1 MININAK
8 WRISAA
14 AFVAAASIAGCNG
27 EGGITP
33 PSTVAP
39 GQPPQVNDFSFFAQK
54 TFAADA
60 NSTPVSLD
68 GVTFTFDVN
77 NDPGAF
83 DSLIMPGT
91 YQ

>member
-14 AFVAAASIAGCNG
+14 AFVAAASMAGCNG
-27 EGGITP
+27 GGGTVP

-39 GQPPQVNDFSFFAQK
+39 GQPSQVTDFSFFAQK

-68 GVTFTFDVN
+68 GFTFTFDVN
-77 NDPGAF
+77 DDPGAF
-83 DSLIMPGT
+83 DSLITQGT
-91 YQ
+91 FQ